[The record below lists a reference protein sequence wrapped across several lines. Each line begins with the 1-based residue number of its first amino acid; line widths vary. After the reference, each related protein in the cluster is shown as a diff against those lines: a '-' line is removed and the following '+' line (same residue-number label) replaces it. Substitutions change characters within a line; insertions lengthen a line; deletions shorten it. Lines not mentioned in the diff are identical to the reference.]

1 MIGHLSA
8 FGAGLVFGIGLW
20 VSGMAMPKKVLD
32 FLDVSGNW
40 DPSLLVVMAGAVAV
54 TLAAFRPT
62 LKRAKPFFAGRF
74 FVPGRTDI
82 DAPLVAGAALFGLG
96 WGIAGYC
103 PGPALTALSNL
114 TVEVL
119 AFVAAM
125 LAGGWLHSMLERRGL
140 PAAAGST

>member
-1 MIGHLSA
+1 MIGHVSA

-20 VSGMAMPKKVLD
+20 VSGMAIPKKVLD
-32 FLDVSGNW
+32 FLDLSGNW
-40 DPSLLVVMAGAVAV
+40 DPSLLVVMAGAVTV

-74 FVPGRTDI
+74 FVPERTDI

-114 TVEVL
+114 TVEVF

-125 LAGGWLHSMLERRGL
+125 VAGGWLHSVVERRGL
-140 PAAAGST
+140 PGAAGST

>member
-20 VSGMAMPKKVLD
+20 VSGMAIPKKVLD
-32 FLDVSGNW
+32 FLDVGGNW

-74 FVPGRTDI
+74 FVPARSDI
-82 DAPLVAGAALFGLG
+82 DAALVAGAALFGLG
-96 WGIAGYC
+96 WGVAGYC

-114 TVEVL
+114 TPEVF

-125 LAGGWLHSMLERRGL
+125 VAGGYAHKLLEDRGL
-140 PAAAGST
+140 PAAAGNT